1 VLAVAHRRGNEVLT
15 LREAALLGADVI
27 EGDVHLHRG
36 QLEVRHQKSM
46 GPLPWF
52 WEKWKVYPPH
62 LPRPSLAELL
72 EGRPSGATL
81 MLDLKGVGRV
91 GSKTRAAVAEH
102 PPHDPF
108 LVCARWWPS
117 LRHFHDLQAARVVL
131 SARGPVALSR
141 LRRRLR
147 AGHAP
152 YGVSVHL
159 SVLTP
164 ALVREIQGYGVLVL
178 SWPVDDRPSLERARE
193 LGIDGAITKDL
204 EIVKELVAER
214 RALSPD

>member
-1 VLAVAHRRGNEVLT
+1 MLAVAHRRGNEVLT
-15 LREAALLGADVI
+15 LREAALLGADII

-36 QLEVRHQKSM
+36 RLEVRHQKSM

-52 WEKWKVYPPH
+52 WEKWKVYPAH
-62 LPRPSLAELL
+62 IPRPALDELL
-72 EGRPSGATL
+72 EGRPTGATL

-91 GSKTRAAVAEH
+91 GAKTRHAVADH
-102 PPHDPF
+102 PPHEPF

-117 LRHFHDLQAARVVL
+117 LRPFHDLEAARIVL
-131 SARGPVALSR
+131 SARGPVALWR

-147 AGHAP
+147 AGQVP

-164 ALVREIQGYGVLVL
+164 ELVAEIQSYGVLVL
-178 SWPVDDRPSLERARE
+178 SWPVDDRPGLERAHA

-204 EIVKELVAER
+204 DIVRELVA
-214 RALSPD
+214 AH

>member
-1 VLAVAHRRGNEVLT
+1 MLAVAHRRGNEVLT

-36 QLEVRHQKSM
+36 RLEVRHQKSM

-52 WEKWKVYPPH
+52 WEKWKIYPPTV
-62 LPRPSLAELL
+62 PRPPLDELL
-72 EGRPSGATL
+72 EGRPAGATL

-91 GSKTRAAVAEH
+91 GSKARAALDEH
-102 PPHDPF
+102 PPHEPF

-117 LRHFHDLQAARVVL
+117 LRHFEDHEAARVVL
-131 SARGPVALSR
+131 SARGRVMLSR
-141 LRRRLR
+141 ILRRCR
-147 AGHAP
+147 AGRAP

-164 ALVREIQGYGVLVL
+164 ESVKELQSYGVVVL
-178 SWPVDDRPSLERARE
+178 SWPVDDAPSLARARE

-204 EIVKELVAER
+204 EIMKELLATR
-214 RALSPD
+214 

>member
-1 VLAVAHRRGNEVLT
+1 VLAVAHRRGNEVVT
-15 LREAALLGADVI
+15 LREAALLGADII

-36 QLEVRHQKSM
+36 RLEVRHQKSM

-52 WEKWKVYPPH
+52 WEKWKVYPPTI
-62 LPRPSLAELL
+62 PRPSLAELL
-72 EGRPSGATL
+72 EGRPVGATL

-91 GSKTRAAVAEH
+91 GAKARAVLEEH
-102 PPHDPF
+102 PPHEPY

-117 LRHFHDLQAARVVL
+117 LRPFRDHEPARVVM
-131 SARGPVALSR
+131 SARGPLALSR
-141 LRRRLR
+141 LLRRVR
-147 AGHAP
+147 AGRPP

-164 ALVREIQGYGVLVL
+164 EVVKELQSYGVLVL
-178 SWPVDDRPSLERARE
+178 SWPVDDEASLERARS

-204 EIVKELVAER
+204 AIMEQVLATR
-214 RALSPD
+214 